1 MPEPIHLD
9 HNATTRPAPEVVAAM
24 REALESCW
32 GNPSS
37 VHRAGIEARQRVEL
51 ARASVAR
58 LFGCRDREVV
68 FTSGGTESASLAIRG
83 TLEHFEDSPRQ
94 VLVTS
99 GLEHSAVREC
109 AERCAARGV
118 EVCWLPHGSDGV
130 VEIDALRELLA
141 ARSSEIALVSLMW
154 ANNETGVIAPVAE
167 IGAICR
173 ERGVRFHCDA
183 VQWAGRLPLDFSTL
197 PVGSGPGNDAAC
209 PNLLR
214 VGWLLVAGGVR
225 LASQIVGGP
234 HDRERRGGTQN
245 VPGIVGLGVAAERA
259 RAEIAE
265 GRWERI
271 AALRDR
277 FEREVLARCDGAVA
291 NASAAPRLPN
301 TSNLGF
307 PRLEAE
313 AILVVLSE
321 RGVHASAGAACSSG
335 SLDPSPVLLAMGLP
349 REIAHGSVR
358 FSLGPETTAEELDR
372 SVDEIAGAIDRLSR
386 SMI

>member
-130 VEIDALRELLA
+130 VEVDALRELLA

-197 PVGSGPGNDAAC
+197 PIDLLTFSGHKFHGPKGVGG
-209 PNLLR
+209 
-214 VGWLLVAGGVR
+214 LLVGGGVR

-234 HDRERRGGTQN
+234 QERERRGGTEN
-245 VPGIVGLGVAAERA
+245 VPGIVGLGAAAERA

-277 FEREVLARCDGAVA
+277 FERAVLARCDGAVA

-372 SVDEIAGAIDRLSR
+372 SVDEIAGAVDRLSR